1 MMVRR
6 ISLIILGFI
15 LFFRLLQ
22 AQTKPILPYWN
33 CPEEKSK
40 RAQQMD
46 AVMNKAMAKGP
57 FKPSWESLKNY
68 QVPEWY
74 RDAKFGIFVH
84 WGPETLNFPGKADGS
99 DGGKTDYKSRANAFV
114 GEKFDAGNWSKL
126 LHKAGAKYIL
136 QVIDHHDAYAL
147 YNSSFTPWSSV
158 RMAPK
163 RDFAKEM
170 SEAARREGLI
180 YGVSSHT
187 EEHWWFYA
195 NPPQKTPPA
204 PLPGRAAP
212 PQPDKEFLDTWQRR
226 ITEMVEKYKPQ
237 IFYFDWCIEQP
248 AYEPYMQRFA
258 TYFYNRSAEWKQ
270 EVVLNYKYNALPT
283 GTAVK
288 AISVYS
294 GPRAAWESEGASLLP
309 WQFDGMSSTAWFWK
323 PNIRPYPA
331 GNILCDMV
339 DVVSKNGNYVMNITP
354 DPDGLPGPEQEK
366 LLQEIGQWM
375 SVNGEAIYG
384 TRPWTIFGEGPTH
397 GMNPSFNGVAAQY
410 PLSTTN
416 PNNSGHNIYTS
427 QDIRFVKKG
436 EVLYALVMAI
446 PTADIR
452 MISLGKSS
460 PVSGKTIA
468 KVSLLGSTEQLKW
481 KQDQDALVV
490 EKPSKMPCEYVLS
503 FKIEFVSQ

>member
-1 MMVRR
+1 MARKITFV
-6 ISLIILGFI
+6 LLG
-15 LFFRLLQ
+15 LFLSFRLLQ
-22 AQTKPILPYWN
+22 AQPKQILPYWN

-40 RAQQMD
+40 NAQKMD
-46 AVMNKAMAKGP
+46 DAMNQAIAKGS
-57 FKPSWESLKNY
+57 FKPSWESLKSY
-68 QVPEWY
+68 KVPDWY
-74 RDAKFGIFVH
+74 RDAKFGIFMH

-99 DGGKTDYKSRANAFV
+99 DGGKTDYKSRANAFK
-114 GEKFDAGNWSKL
+114 GGKFDAGNWSKL
-126 LHKAGAKYIL
+126 LAKAGVKYIL
-136 QVIDHHDAYAL
+136 QVIEHHDAYAL
-147 YNSSFTPWSSV
+147 YNSSFTPLSAV
-158 RMAPK
+158 KMAPR
-163 RDFAKEM
+163 RDFALEM
-170 SEAARREGLI
+170 SKAARKEGLF

-204 PLPGRAAP
+204 PQVGRPAP

-258 TYFYNRSAEWKQ
+258 SYYYNRSAEWKR
-270 EVVLNYKYNALPT
+270 EVVLNYKYNALPQ

-294 GPRAAWESEGASLLP
+294 GQRAAWETQGASPLP

-331 GNILCDMV
+331 GNLICDMV

-384 TRPWTIFGEGPTH
+384 TRPWTIFGEGPNH
-397 GMNPSFNGVAAQY
+397 GMNPTFSGVAAQN
-410 PLSTTN
+410 PLSPNN
-416 PNNSGHNIYTS
+416 PNYSGQNNYTS

-436 EVLYALVMAI
+436 DVLYAMVIAI
-446 PTADIR
+446 PTSDIR
-452 MISLGKSS
+452 ITSLGKSS
-460 PVSGKTIA
+460 QVSGKKITSIA
-468 KVSLLGSTEQLKW
+468 LLGSSEPLKW
-481 KQDQDALVV
+481 KQENDALVI
-490 EKPSKMPCEYVLS
+490 EKPSMMPCNFVLA
-503 FKIEFVSQ
+503 FKIGFVK

>member
-1 MMVRR
+1 MARK
-6 ISLIILGFI
+6 ITFLFLG
-15 LFFRLLQ
+15 LLLSFRLLQ
-22 AQTKPILPYWN
+22 AQPKLVLPYWN

-40 RAQQMD
+40 MAAKMD
-46 AVMNKAMAKGP
+46 RVMNKAMEKGP

-68 QVPEWY
+68 QVPDWY
-74 RDAKFGIFVH
+74 RDAKFGIFMH
-84 WGPETLNFPGKADGS
+84 WGPETLNFGGKADGS
-99 DGGKTDYKSRANAFV
+99 DGGKTDYRSRANAFK
-114 GEKFDAGNWSKL
+114 GEKFDATNWSKL
-126 LHKAGAKYIL
+126 LYKAGAKYIL

-158 RMAPK
+158 RKAPK

-204 PLPGRAAP
+204 PQLGRPAP
-212 PQPDKEFLDTWQRR
+212 PQPDKEFLETWQRR

-237 IFYFDWCIEQP
+237 LFYFDWCIEQP

-258 TYFYNRSAEWKQ
+258 SYYYNRSAEWKQ
-270 EVVLNYKYNALPT
+270 EVVLNYKYNALPA

-294 GPRAAWESEGASLLP
+294 GQRAAWETPGASPLP
-309 WQFDGMSSTAWFWK
+309 WQFDGMTSNAWFWK
-323 PNIRPYPA
+323 PNIRLYPTA
-331 GNILCDMV
+331 NIICDMV

-354 DPDGLPGPEQEK
+354 DVDGLPGPEQEK
-366 LLQEIGQWM
+366 LLHEIGQWM

-384 TRPWTIFGEGPTH
+384 TRPWTVFGEGPNH
-397 GMNPSFNGVAAQY
+397 GVNPTFNGVAAQN
-410 PLSTTN
+410 PLSPNN
-416 PNNSGHNIYTS
+416 PNYSGQNSYTA

-436 EVLYALVMAI
+436 EVLYSLVMAI
-446 PTADIR
+446 PTTDIR
-452 MISLGKSS
+452 INSLGKSFT
-460 PVSGKTIA
+460 VSGKTIA
-468 KVSLLGSTEQLKW
+468 KVSLLGSDEQLKW
-481 KQDQDALVV
+481 KQEHEALVI
-490 EKPSKMPCEYVLS
+490 EKPSRMPCEYVLA
-503 FKIEFVSQ
+503 FRIEFAK